1 MNLGGLRVRTTL
13 DMRMQ
18 DQANATVRRI
28 MNDPKHDPRAALVA
42 IDPRSGAVRAMYG
55 GRSFKSRQFNYATDS
70 VRQAGSTM
78 KPFVLAQALNA
89 GISANTVYPG
99 PAELIVNGEDFKNY
113 GDTNY
118 GPMTLRDATRLSVN
132 TIYVQL
138 MQVVGPERVAKFAK
152 AHGLAAELGGPA
164 GPKRDPRPLEKAP
177 VLKPVLALSLGSG
190 DVTTLQLASAFGT
203 WANRGIHQAPHLV
216 EKVVDSKGRVLEDHR
231 GQQGT
236 QVIAREHADTM
247 NLVLRGAVENGTG
260 TAARLYGREVAGKTG
275 TTSDYTDARFVGYTT
290 DLVTSVWLGFD
301 DPKKKLVNVRGYD
314 GISGGT
320 LPAQIWHDFMDVAT
334 RNRPNQPF
342 VQPEQ
347 LGGVVL
353 NPTTTAPPVTVP
365 PTTQPPGQP
374 NPQPTF
380 PPGQPGP
387 SQPPPSLTLPGPG
400 PARPGPR
407 QARGMRAATAAGS
420 RRGGPAWARARGRG
434 RADAATVDWLVVGLW
449 LLTRAVLLVVSLN
462 PRLYSAALFGDVRF
476 YGAKVERMFQGELPY
491 RDVATEYP
499 PGSVPFTILPG
510 LVVGTGGG
518 YRLAFAC
525 EMLLVDAVGLWA
537 ATRLARVVDAGR
549 RRIPLAYVLAMV
561 AVGPLLVLRFDIVPA
576 VCVLLAAAMAA
587 EGRFGWAAAALGYGT
602 AAKIFPGVLAPL
614 LVLGL
619 VPALGW
625 WRSFTRTVPPFL
637 AGFGLTVVPALV
649 LSVRGTADSV
659 LYHVQR
665 GADREPLGQPDR
677 HRPPVRAARPDRVR
691 VRRLRPRLQRLGGR
705 QGPVG
710 VATLAALAGAAWL
723 VWRRARTRAGSGRPT
738 GPAPSPSGP
747 SPSSCP
753 PGCCRPSTWS
763 GCAPPW
769 SGWPCSS
776 PAGGRSGRWSRPPW

>member
-1 MNLGGLRVRTTL
+1 MAAPPITPTRAARHQQQGRPQGKERKPSPPRSRLRRVLRWTLWLAVPAVAVAAGTVVGLIYAFARVPLPAEVPTAQTIVFLDATGRQEIGTLSAQENRRVVALDKIPEDARRAVLAAEDRDFYEHGAISWRGLARASAANLLRRRISEGGSTITQQYVKNAFPGVGRDRTLFRKLKEAVIAVKLERKFSKDQILEFYMNTVYFGRGAYGIDAAARTYFKQKAEDLKAGQSAMLAGVIRSPEFYGKKDHATSAKARRNYVLQAMVDRGWLTAKEGRVAMASKLGVVWSTKRGGIANSRAPFFLEKVRQYLIARYGAEAVNLGGLRVRTTL
-13 DMRMQ
+13 DMGMQ
-18 DQANATVRRI
+18 RLADATVRRI

-138 MQVVGPERVAKFAK
+138 MQVVGPERVAKFAR

-164 GPKRDPRPLEKAP
+164 DPKRDPRPLEKAP

-320 LPAQIWHDFMDVAT
+320 LPAQIWHDFMDGAT

-400 PARPGPR
+400 PAPTRP
-407 QARGMRAATAAGS
+407 
-420 RRGGPAWARARGRG
+420 
-434 RADAATVDWLVVGLW
+434 
-449 LLTRAVLLVVSLN
+449 
-462 PRLYSAALFGDVRF
+462 
-476 YGAKVERMFQGELPY
+476 
-491 RDVATEYP
+491 
-499 PGSVPFTILPG
+499 
-510 LVVGTGGG
+510 
-518 YRLAFAC
+518 
-525 EMLLVDAVGLWA
+525 
-537 ATRLARVVDAGR
+537 
-549 RRIPLAYVLAMV
+549 
-561 AVGPLLVLRFDIVPA
+561 
-576 VCVLLAAAMAA
+576 
-587 EGRFGWAAAALGYGT
+587 
-602 AAKIFPGVLAPL
+602 
-614 LVLGL
+614 
-619 VPALGW
+619 
-625 WRSFTRTVPPFL
+625 
-637 AGFGLTVVPALV
+637 
-649 LSVRGTADSV
+649 
-659 LYHVQR
+659 
-665 GADREPLGQPDR
+665 
-677 HRPPVRAARPDRVR
+677 
-691 VRRLRPRLQRLGGR
+691 
-705 QGPVG
+705 
-710 VATLAALAGAAWL
+710 
-723 VWRRARTRAGSGRPT
+723 
-738 GPAPSPSGP
+738 
-747 SPSSCP
+747 
-753 PGCCRPSTWS
+753 
-763 GCAPPW
+763 
-769 SGWPCSS
+769 
-776 PAGGRSGRWSRPPW
+776 

>member
-1 MNLGGLRVRTTL
+1 MAAPPITPTRAARHQQQGRPQGKERKPSPPRSRLRRVLRWTLWLAVPAVAIAAGTVVGLIYAFARVPLPAEVPTAQTIVFLDGTGRQEIGTLSAQENRRVVTLDKIPEEARRAVLAAEDRDFYEHGAISWRGLARASAANLLRRRISEGGSTITQQYVKNAFPGVGRDRTLFRKLKEAVIAVKLERKFSKDQILEFYMNTVYFGRGAYGIDAAARTYFKQKVENLKPGQSALLAGVIRSPEFYGKKDHATSAKARRNFVLQAMVDRGWLTAKEGRAAIASKLGVNWETKRGGIANSQAPFFLEKVRQYLIARYGAEAVNLGGLRVRTTL
-13 DMRMQ
+13 DMGMQ
-18 DQANATVRRI
+18 RLADDTVRRI

-42 IDPRSGAVRAMYG
+42 IDPRNGAVRAMYG

-138 MQVVGPERVAKFAK
+138 MQVVGPERVAKFAR
-152 AHGLAAELGGPA
+152 AHGLAAELGGHA
-164 GPKRDPRPLEKAP
+164 DPKRDPRPLEKAP

-320 LPAQIWHDFMDVAT
+320 LPAQIWHDFMDGAT

-400 PARPGPR
+400 PAPTRP
-407 QARGMRAATAAGS
+407 
-420 RRGGPAWARARGRG
+420 
-434 RADAATVDWLVVGLW
+434 
-449 LLTRAVLLVVSLN
+449 
-462 PRLYSAALFGDVRF
+462 
-476 YGAKVERMFQGELPY
+476 
-491 RDVATEYP
+491 
-499 PGSVPFTILPG
+499 
-510 LVVGTGGG
+510 
-518 YRLAFAC
+518 
-525 EMLLVDAVGLWA
+525 
-537 ATRLARVVDAGR
+537 
-549 RRIPLAYVLAMV
+549 
-561 AVGPLLVLRFDIVPA
+561 
-576 VCVLLAAAMAA
+576 
-587 EGRFGWAAAALGYGT
+587 
-602 AAKIFPGVLAPL
+602 
-614 LVLGL
+614 
-619 VPALGW
+619 
-625 WRSFTRTVPPFL
+625 
-637 AGFGLTVVPALV
+637 
-649 LSVRGTADSV
+649 
-659 LYHVQR
+659 
-665 GADREPLGQPDR
+665 
-677 HRPPVRAARPDRVR
+677 
-691 VRRLRPRLQRLGGR
+691 
-705 QGPVG
+705 
-710 VATLAALAGAAWL
+710 
-723 VWRRARTRAGSGRPT
+723 
-738 GPAPSPSGP
+738 
-747 SPSSCP
+747 
-753 PGCCRPSTWS
+753 
-763 GCAPPW
+763 
-769 SGWPCSS
+769 
-776 PAGGRSGRWSRPPW
+776 

>member
-1 MNLGGLRVRTTL
+1 MAAPPITPTRAARHQQQGRPQGKERKPSPPRSRLRRVLRWTLWLAVPAVAIAAGTVVGLIYAFARVPLPAEVPTAQTIVFLDGTGRQEIGTLSAQENRRVVTLDKIPEEARRAVLAAEDRDFYEHGAISWRGLARASAANLLRRRISEGGSTITQQYVKNAFPGVGRDRTLFRKLKEAVIAVKLERKFSKDQILEFYMNTVYFGRGAYGIDAAARTYFKQKVENLKPGQSALLAGVIRSPEFYGKKDHATSAKARRNFVLQAMVDRGWLTAKEGRAAIASKLGVNWETKRGGIANSQAPFFLEKVRQYLIARYGAEAVNLGGLRVRTTL
-13 DMRMQ
+13 DMGMQ
-18 DQANATVRRI
+18 RLADDTVRRI

-42 IDPRSGAVRAMYG
+42 IDPRNGAVRAMYG

-138 MQVVGPERVAKFAK
+138 MQVVGPERVAKFAR
-152 AHGLAAELGGPA
+152 AHGLAAELGGQA
-164 GPKRDPRPLEKAP
+164 DPKRDPRPLEKAP

-320 LPAQIWHDFMDVAT
+320 LPAQIWHDFMDGAT
-334 RNRPNQPF
+334 RNRPNQAF

-380 PPGQPGP
+380 PPPGQPGP

-400 PARPGPR
+400 PAPTRP
-407 QARGMRAATAAGS
+407 
-420 RRGGPAWARARGRG
+420 
-434 RADAATVDWLVVGLW
+434 
-449 LLTRAVLLVVSLN
+449 
-462 PRLYSAALFGDVRF
+462 
-476 YGAKVERMFQGELPY
+476 
-491 RDVATEYP
+491 
-499 PGSVPFTILPG
+499 
-510 LVVGTGGG
+510 
-518 YRLAFAC
+518 
-525 EMLLVDAVGLWA
+525 
-537 ATRLARVVDAGR
+537 
-549 RRIPLAYVLAMV
+549 
-561 AVGPLLVLRFDIVPA
+561 
-576 VCVLLAAAMAA
+576 
-587 EGRFGWAAAALGYGT
+587 
-602 AAKIFPGVLAPL
+602 
-614 LVLGL
+614 
-619 VPALGW
+619 
-625 WRSFTRTVPPFL
+625 
-637 AGFGLTVVPALV
+637 
-649 LSVRGTADSV
+649 
-659 LYHVQR
+659 
-665 GADREPLGQPDR
+665 
-677 HRPPVRAARPDRVR
+677 
-691 VRRLRPRLQRLGGR
+691 
-705 QGPVG
+705 
-710 VATLAALAGAAWL
+710 
-723 VWRRARTRAGSGRPT
+723 
-738 GPAPSPSGP
+738 
-747 SPSSCP
+747 
-753 PGCCRPSTWS
+753 
-763 GCAPPW
+763 
-769 SGWPCSS
+769 
-776 PAGGRSGRWSRPPW
+776 